1 MKHLILVLFAISLLT
16 SCDDSSES
24 SPSSKSLSV
33 TVQNLPADP
42 PTSFDPTTGQP
53 IGETGKFTFFRLSDS
68 SIVANSDST
77 TSKWDIAFRA
87 NTILINS
94 GSSGPGSA
102 GAFLLDGVYQSIS
115 EVPAD
120 SSFHID
126 QAPVYAIG
134 KNWYTYDQAAFVFY
148 PKPGKVLILRTSDQ
162 KYAKL
167 EILSYYKNAP
177 TTPNYRTDLA
187 RYYTFRYIIQQ
198 DGSKKF

>member
-1 MKHLILVLFAISLLT
+1 MIKLVPLIAQSKLFRRLLH
-16 SCDDSSES
+16 S
-24 SPSSKSLSV
+24 
-33 TVQNLPADP
+33 
-42 PTSFDPTTGQP
+42 
-53 IGETGKFTFFRLSDS
+53 KFTFFRLSDS

-126 QAPVYAIG
+126 QAPVYASG